1 MCLITGLSYWKIDLF
16 CVYAEMT
23 EIKNDSMHSFKG
35 KSCIKYIHELCQQ
48 FSKYVTAEPFYLLQN
63 KFRLCIGFFAIFYF
77 LSHLCSPEI
86 PSQLW
91 NANSVRWSLWA
102 WMSFSLPTFYFFY
115 WLPGLPKA
123 FTLSFTKARRNI
135 VKQCRIKKKIYSL
148 PSFARC
154 QSGNITDPFIK
165 K

>member
-63 KFRLCIGFFAIFYF
+63 KFRLCVGFSAIFF
-77 LSHLCSPEI
+77 LIFITPLFPRNTKLTLKCQFCKMVLMGLNVFQ
-86 PSQLW
+86 PSNFL
-91 NANSVRWSLWA
+91 
-102 WMSFSLPTFYFFY
+102 FF
-115 WLPGLPKA
+115 LLTSRLTKSIHA
-123 FTLSFTKARRNI
+123 FLHKSMQKYCETMQDKEKNI
-135 VKQCRIKKKIYSL
+135 
-148 PSFARC
+148 
-154 QSGNITDPFIK
+154 
-165 K
+165 